1 MYVYYFKENNDIH
14 TAARNTVWHWIT
26 RRKCLN
32 WYSDFFLCP
41 RGGKVGGGGGGL
53 GGLAGL
59 QLLLFESAT
68 WGASSRWVSAY
79 FSGTSSCTPVKF
91 QGVGLV
97 FSLSRGFFVM
107 ACFLALLF
115 LWSYLCGLSVG
126 ETNQLRDWQDAWMTL
141 PVLTTMPK
149 RNLYSQGRKVWR
161 AFSLFSAWL
170 LLCFNFDNIILVPVS
185 CAW

>member
-1 MYVYYFKENNDIH
+1 MYVYYFKKITTYTLLHGTRFDIELQGESVS
-14 TAARNTVWHWIT
+14 TDILIFFFAQGEARW
-26 RRKCLN
+26 
-32 WYSDFFLCP
+32 
-41 RGGKVGGGGGGL
+41 GEGGGL

-79 FSGTSSCTPVKF
+79 FSGTSSSTQVKF

-97 FSLSRGFFVM
+97 FSLSSGFFGM
-107 ACFLALLF
+107 ACLLALLF

-170 LLCFNFDNIILVPVS
+170 LLCFNFDNIIVVPVS